1 MKKGFT
7 LIELIVV
14 IGIIMVLAASLLVVS
29 GGITESARASKCQA
43 NMRSLS
49 QACYSIALAD
59 KYKRYPHAGSTEYV
73 KMEEVN
79 HRYEKFYG
87 ENKGWISWL
96 SNTTQDGDSY
106 YRNKPTSH
114 RSNQYAGCFA
124 DNNDVNYALTNG
136 AVWSAVGGNT
146 SCYKCP
152 TMIRKCKSLK
162 KGGGREM
169 AWSYVMNAAFRYD
182 WSHGS
187 DTTDTPVSGKT
198 AGSMKRADRTL
209 LFAEINLDD
218 LGSGANGDYTGDC
231 VLEYDSE
238 SGGNR
243 ERIGFNHALK
253 NTICAHVTFADGH
266 AERIVM
272 PKGGGD
278 LYELTKWLCEGYDV
292 LYKNGQYSYDERSV
306 AEE

>member
-59 KYKRYPHAGSTEYV
+59 KYKRYPHAGSTEYIT
-73 KMEEVN
+73 MEEVN

-136 AVWSAVGGNT
+136 AVWRAVGGNT

-152 TMIRKCKSLK
+152 TMIRKCKSIK
-162 KGGGREM
+162 KGSATTGATAATRPTHRSPGRPQ
-169 AWSYVMNAAFRYD
+169 V
-182 WSHGS
+182 
-187 DTTDTPVSGKT
+187 P
-198 AGSMKRADRTL
+198 
-209 LFAEINLDD
+209 
-218 LGSGANGDYTGDC
+218 
-231 VLEYDSE
+231 
-238 SGGNR
+238 
-243 ERIGFNHALK
+243 
-253 NTICAHVTFADGH
+253 
-266 AERIVM
+266 
-272 PKGGGD
+272 
-278 LYELTKWLCEGYDV
+278 
-292 LYKNGQYSYDERSV
+292 
-306 AEE
+306 